1 MDIKDYIA
9 QWCKLDYILPEDIP
23 DIELYM
29 DQVTT
34 FMEQHFSN
42 SKRYKEDK
50 TLTKTMINNY
60 TKHKLMPPPQKKK
73 YNKNQIYLLIY
84 IYYFKNIL
92 SISDIQKLLNP
103 LTEHFYQSSSISNK
117 VDFPQIYQS
126 LYELEHEHHY
136 KIKKSIE
143 ETVELAL
150 SAFPDLEGT
159 DKDLLQNF
167 TIIALLSY
175 DIFLRKQII
184 EKMIDNLYSPKI
196 SDTCESS
203 DKKKN

>member
-42 SKRYKEDK
+42 SKRYKDDK

-60 TKHKLMPPPQKKK
+60 TKNKLMPPPQKKK
-73 YNKNQIYLLIY
+73 YSKNQIYLLIY

-92 SISDIQKLLNP
+92 SINDIQKLLNP
-103 LTEHFYQSSSISNK
+103 LTERFYEPSSVSNTI
-117 VDFPQIYQS
+117 DFPNIYQS

-136 KIKKSIE
+136 KIKDSIE
-143 ETVELAL
+143 ETVDLAL
-150 SAFPDLEGT
+150 SAFPDLEGE
-159 DKDLLQNF
+159 DKDLLQKF
-167 TIIALLSY
+167 AIISLLSY

-184 EKMIDNLYSPKI
+184 ERMLDNIYTPNS
-196 SDTCESS
+196 ESLS
-203 DKKKN
+203 KNSNKKKE

>member
-23 DIELYM
+23 NIELYM

-34 FMEQHFSN
+34 FMDQHFST
-42 SKRYKEDK
+42 SKRYKDDK

-60 TKHKLMPPPQKKK
+60 TKNKLMPPPVKKK

-84 IYYFKNIL
+84 IYYLKNIL
-92 SISDIQKLLNP
+92 SINDIQKLLNP
-103 LTEHFYQSSSISNK
+103 LIEHFYEPSSVSGTI
-117 VDFPQIYQS
+117 DFPGIYQS

-136 KIKKSIE
+136 KIIESIQD
-143 ETVELAL
+143 TIDLAQ
-150 SAFPDLEGT
+150 SAFPDLEGEDQT
-159 DKDLLQNF
+159 LLQNF
-167 TIIALLSY
+167 AIIALLSY

-184 EKMIDNLYSPKI
+184 ERMIDNLYTPS
-196 SDTCESS
+196 
-203 DKKKN
+203 KKDSQAKETEK